1 MEMKQRITIIALV
14 LSVCLSAVADDGVQI
29 VTTETLQPEAMHW
42 MANLEYPEYARGGRD
57 WRALIPYALLSG
69 GICGGILAAI
79 FVPILARRDTRKRRK
94 EIQSAIAKL
103 NVAGP
108 LAGLEDE
115 PLAHHRKWPSLRRS
129 WKGYFGSS

>member
-29 VTTETLQPEAMHW
+29 FTPETLVRERFPQMEKP
-42 MANLEYPEYARGGRD
+42 EYPEYARGGRD

-69 GICGGILAAI
+69 GISGGILAVI
-79 FVPILARRDTRKRRK
+79 LVPILARRETRKRRK
-94 EIQSAIAKL
+94 EIQSAIAKV
-103 NVAGP
+103 NAEGP
-108 LAGLEDE
+108 LAGLEDV
-115 PLAHHRKWPSLRRS
+115 PLAHHRKWPSLRRP